1 VHGIFERMTRTRDL
15 GTRGDETYA
24 QLRSEILAGRLHPG
38 ERLKSAELCQRF
50 GTSVGATREALTRLQ
65 AEGLVRGVPH
75 IGFTVTPLTAEDL
88 LELSQTRMEIEPLVL
103 GLSIEAG
110 DLAWEAQAVAAWH
123 VLERTPLMD
132 ADDPVRVSDEWGAAH
147 VAFHSAL
154 LAACPNRRL
163 LRLAQ
168 TLREEAGLYQ
178 FWSVSL
184 RKEPHRDGIDEHRA
198 LLEATVARDVP
209 LAKDRLREHLAHTTR
224 LLIEQDQE
232 LARSLP

>member
-1 VHGIFERMTRTRDL
+1 MTRIRDV

-24 QLRSEILAGRLHPG
+24 RLRSEILAGRLQPG

-50 GTSVGATREALTRLQ
+50 QASVGATREALARLQ

-75 IGFTVTPLTAEDL
+75 IGFTVTPLSAEAL
-88 LELSQTRMEIEPLVL
+88 TELTEARLEIEPLVL

-132 ADDPVRVSDEWGAAH
+132 ADDPVRVSDRWAAAH
-147 VAFHSAL
+147 VAFHNAL
-154 LAACPNRRL
+154 LAGCPNRRL
-163 LRLAQ
+163 VRLAQ
-168 TLREEAGLYQ
+168 SLREEAGLYQ

-184 RKEPHRDGIDEHRA
+184 RKEPDRDGIDEHRG
-198 LLEATVARDVP
+198 LLEASVARDVP
-209 LAKDRLREHLAHTTR
+209 TAQARLRDHLAHTTR
-224 LLIEQDQE
+224 LLFDED
-232 LARSLP
+232 RSLAHLSV

>member
-1 VHGIFERMTRTRDL
+1 MTKSRDL
-15 GTRGDETYA
+15 GTRGDETYTR
-24 QLRSEILAGRLHPG
+24 LRSEILAGRLQPG

-50 GTSVGATREALTRLQ
+50 GASVGATREALTRLQ

-75 IGFTVTPLTAEDL
+75 IGFTVTPLSAEGL
-88 LELSQTRMEIEPLVL
+88 TELTQARLEIEPLVL

-110 DLAWEAQAVAAWH
+110 DLAWEAQAVAAFH

-132 ADDPVRVSDEWGAAH
+132 AEDPVRVSDKWATAH

-163 LRLAQ
+163 VRLALS
-168 TLREEAGLYQ
+168 LREEAGLYQ

-184 RKEPHRDGIDEHRA
+184 QTEPDRDGVDEHRA
-198 LLEATVARDVP
+198 ILEATVARDVP
-209 LAKDRLREHLAHTTR
+209 AAQARLREHLAHTTR
-224 LLIEQDQE
+224 LLLDGDLR
-232 LARSLP
+232 LARISA